1 MNSKEFAD
9 FLFNQLKPTNARSLT
24 DALNNFSRG
33 EVGVLSYLV
42 FDKSDASAGELSE
55 KLNVSTAR
63 IASILNSLENK
74 GYIIRKVDSLDKRK
88 TLVTATDKGKDL
100 AISTKKEIINM
111 LLKIIDEVGYDDIKE
126 YIRILKKI
134 RNVIDEQYNAA

>member
-1 MNSKEFAD
+1 MKREEFAD

-24 DALNNFSRG
+24 EVLNNFSRG

-42 FDKSDASAGELSE
+42 FDKCEASAGELSE

-63 IASILNSLENK
+63 IASILNSLESKNF
-74 GYIIRKVDSLDKRK
+74 ITRKADDLDKRK
-88 TLVTATDKGKDL
+88 TLVVITEKGRKL
-100 AISTKKEIINM
+100 AVSTKKEIIDL
-111 LLKIIDEVGYDDIKE
+111 LLKVIDEVGYDEIKE

-134 RNVIDEQYNAA
+134 RNVIDKQ

>member
-1 MNSKEFAD
+1 MKREEFAD

-42 FDKSDASAGELSE
+42 FDKSEASAGELSE

-63 IASILNSLENK
+63 IASILNSLESK
-74 GYIIRKVDSLDKRK
+74 EYITRKVDSLDKRK
-88 TLVTATDKGKDL
+88 TLVVITKKGKEL
-100 AISTKKEIINM
+100 AISTKKEITDM

-126 YIRILKKI
+126 YVRILQKI
-134 RNVIDEQYNAA
+134 RNVIDKQF

>member
-1 MNSKEFAD
+1 MKREEFAD

-24 DALNNFSRG
+24 DVLNNFSRG

-42 FDKSDASAGELSE
+42 FDKSEASAGELSE

-74 GYIIRKVDSLDKRK
+74 EYITRKVDSLDKRK
-88 TLVTATDKGKDL
+88 TLVVITEKGKEL
-100 AISTKKEIINM
+100 AISTKKEITAM

-126 YIRILKKI
+126 YVRILQKI
-134 RNVIDEQYNAA
+134 RNVIDKQF

>member
-1 MNSKEFAD
+1 MKREEFAD

-24 DALNNFSRG
+24 DVLNNFSRG

-42 FDKSDASAGELSE
+42 FDKGEATAGELSE

-63 IASILNSLENK
+63 VASVLNSLESK
-74 GYIIRKVDSLDKRK
+74 EYVTRKVDSLDKRK
-88 TLVTATDKGKDL
+88 TLVVITEKGKEL
-100 AISTKKEIINM
+100 AISTKKEITDM

-126 YIRILKKI
+126 YVRILQKI
-134 RNVIDEQYNAA
+134 RNVIDKQF

>member
-1 MNSKEFAD
+1 MNSEEFAE
-9 FLFNQLKPTNARSLT
+9 FLFNRLKPTNARSLT
-24 DALNNFSRG
+24 DVLNNFNRG

-42 FDKSDASAGELSE
+42 FDKSEVSAGELSE

-88 TLVTATDKGKDL
+88 TLVTTTDKGKDL

-134 RNVIDEQYNAA
+134 RNVIDKQYNTA

>member
-1 MNSKEFAD
+1 MKREEFAD

-24 DALNNFSRG
+24 DVLNNFSRG

-42 FDKSDASAGELSE
+42 FDKGEATAGELSE

-63 IASILNSLENK
+63 VASVLNSLENK
-74 GYIIRKVDSLDKRK
+74 EYVTRKVDSLDKRK
-88 TLVTATDKGKDL
+88 TLVVITEKGKEL
-100 AISTKKEIINM
+100 AISTKKEITDM

-126 YIRILKKI
+126 YVRILQKI
-134 RNVIDEQYNAA
+134 RNVIDKQF

>member
-1 MNSKEFAD
+1 MKREEFAD

-24 DALNNFSRG
+24 DVLNNFSRG

-42 FDKSDASAGELSE
+42 FDKGEATAGELSE

-63 IASILNSLENK
+63 VASVLNSLESK
-74 GYIIRKVDSLDKRK
+74 EYVTRKVDSLDKRK
-88 TLVTATDKGKDL
+88 TLVVITEKGKKL
-100 AISTKKEIINM
+100 AISTKKEITDM

-126 YIRILKKI
+126 YVRILQKI
-134 RNVIDEQYNAA
+134 RNVIDKQF

>member
-1 MNSKEFAD
+1 MKAEDFAE

-24 DALNNFSRG
+24 DVLNNFSRG

-42 FDKSDASAGELSE
+42 FDKSEASAGELSE

-63 IASILNSLENK
+63 IASILNSLESK
-74 GYIIRKVDSLDKRK
+74 EYVTRKIDSLDKRK
-88 TLVTATDKGKDL
+88 TLVVITEKGRKL
-100 AISTKKEIINM
+100 AISTKKEITNM
-111 LLKIIDEVGYDDIKE
+111 LLKVIDEVGYDDINE

-134 RNVIDEQYNAA
+134 RNVIDKQ

>member
-1 MNSKEFAD
+1 MKKEEFAE
-9 FLFNQLKPTNARSLT
+9 FLFDQLKPTNAKSLT

-42 FDKSDASAGELSE
+42 FDKSEASAGELSE

-74 GYIIRKVDSLDKRK
+74 EYITRKIDDFDKRK
-88 TLVTATDKGKDL
+88 TLVVITEKGRNL
-100 AISTKKEIINM
+100 AISTKKEITNM
-111 LLKIIDEVGYDDIKE
+111 LFKIIDEVGYDDIKE

-134 RNVIDEQYNAA
+134 RNVIDKQ

>member
-1 MNSKEFAD
+1 MKTEEFAE

-42 FDKSDASAGELSE
+42 FDKSEASAGELSE

-74 GYIIRKVDSLDKRK
+74 KYITRKIDSLDKRK
-88 TLVTATDKGKDL
+88 TLVVITEKGKEL
-100 AISTKKEIINM
+100 AISTKKEIIDM
-111 LLKIIDEVGYDDIKE
+111 LLKVIAEVGYDDIKE
-126 YIRILKKI
+126 YVRILQKI
-134 RNVIDEQYNAA
+134 RNVIDKQFQAV

>member
-1 MNSKEFAD
+1 MKREEFAD

-24 DALNNFSRG
+24 DVLNNFSRG
-33 EVGVLSYLV
+33 EVGVLNYLV
-42 FDKSDASAGELSE
+42 FDKGEATAGELSE

-63 IASILNSLENK
+63 VASVLNSLESK
-74 GYIIRKVDSLDKRK
+74 EYVTRKVDSLDKRK
-88 TLVTATDKGKDL
+88 TLVVITEKGKDL

-126 YIRILKKI
+126 YVRILQKI
-134 RNVIDEQYNAA
+134 RNVIDKQF